1 MIKTSKNSDEIYY
14 KALIEK
20 DVKFEGTFYV
30 GVKTTGVFCHSTC
43 PARKPKFENCEFFQT
58 SKEALLGGYRPCK
71 RCNPLSNPTAVSPI
85 VKKLVDAVENNPEKK
100 WKNRDFEELDTN
112 AVTARRQFQKKF
124 GMTFV
129 EYARSRRLGIALK
142 EIKKGSLLID
152 AQLSAGFDSDS
163 GFRDAF
169 KNVFGKPISQK
180 KEIKIFSTMWIDT
193 KLGPMVAIADEEYL
207 YLLEFVDRR
216 GLEKELEKL
225 RNKFNAIIIPQ
236 KNSILNLIER
246 ELKLYFE
253 NKLSK
258 FETPIC
264 YVGSE
269 FQIKVWEILRNI
281 NLGTVVS
288 YYDIAQEI
296 GDLKAVRAV
305 GRANGMNQLSIIVP
319 CHRVINKNGELGG
332 YGGGIE
338 RKKWLL
344 NHEGAKINESE

>member
-1 MIKTSKNSDEIYY
+1 MSDNHKIYY

-20 DVKFEGTFYV
+20 DVKFEGIFVV

-58 SKEALLGGYRPCK
+58 SKQALLAGYRPCK
-71 RCNPLSNPTAVSPI
+71 RCNPLSNPNAVSPI
-85 VKKLVDAVENNPEKK
+85 IKKLVDAIEDNPEKR
-100 WKNRDFEELDTN
+100 WKNSDFEALSTN
-112 AVTARRQFQKKF
+112 ATTARRQFQKKF
-124 GMTFV
+124 NMTFV

-142 EIKKGSLLID
+142 EIKKGEPLID

-169 KNVFGKPISQK
+169 KKVFGKPISK
-180 KEIKIFSTMWIDT
+180 KIEIKVFSSKWIDT

-207 YLLEFVDRR
+207 YLLEFIDRR
-216 GLEKELEKL
+216 GLEKEIEKL
-225 RNKFNAIIIPQ
+225 RNKFNAVIIPQ
-236 KNSILNLIER
+236 NNSILTLIEK
-246 ELKLYFE
+246 ELDEYFE
-253 NKLSK
+253 NTLSK
-258 FETPIC
+258 FETPIK

-269 FQIKVWEILRNI
+269 FQVLVWETLRLI
-281 NLGTVVS
+281 KKGDVVS
-288 YYDIAQEI
+288 YYDIAQKI
-296 GDLKAVRAV
+296 GDIKTVRAV
-305 GRANGMNQLSIIVP
+305 GRANGLNQLSIIVP

-344 NHEGAKINESE
+344 NHEKAKINEST